1 MNSIIK
7 LTSGETLIAEVVH
20 EDEQHVSILE
30 PMLLEMGESE
40 ETGRPM
46 MVAMS
51 WIPLVK
57 KVNLVNLK
65 TPHVIAVLECD
76 QEISDYYEKSLAIFK
91 GDKKKLREIIEK
103 ETGIKN
109 MEEVQGRLKEFD
121 EGMVDLD
128 DQWMEKFGTPV
139 DVSANSANTVH

>member
-65 TPHVIAVLECD
+65 PPHVIAVLECD

-109 MEEVQGRLKEFD
+109 MEEVQRRLKEFD